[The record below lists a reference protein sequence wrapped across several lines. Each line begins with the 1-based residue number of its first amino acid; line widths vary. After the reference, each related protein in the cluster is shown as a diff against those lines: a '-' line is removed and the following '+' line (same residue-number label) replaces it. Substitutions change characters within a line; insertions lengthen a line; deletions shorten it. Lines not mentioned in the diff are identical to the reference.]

1 MENNLCLLTKVNN
14 LMKKLKLRAVIFIFC
29 CISIGLQSQTNF
41 KWNHFDNDIFKRA
54 KKENKLV
61 LLHLRANWCHWC
73 HVMEEKTYTD
83 KAVQNYLIANY
94 IPCMED
100 HDERPD
106 LTSLYNDYGW
116 PATIIFDAD
125 GNELFKQAG
134 YIPAD
139 EFLETLGKL
148 KKNPKRLESDFVETG
163 TKTQSDTAKQSA
175 LNFLQTRFR
184 QSLDIELGGFVF
196 GQKYVEFDTF
206 EYAFEHAPKD
216 SSLKQWVK
224 ASMVN
229 SSGLYDKVWG
239 GIFQYSTDND
249 WEHIH
254 YEKLLFIQA
263 RYIKMY
269 CWYYNIYHDVT
280 ALQRAEGVSNYVSRF
295 LASPQGGFYNAQDA
309 DLIKGEKAIEY
320 YKLNNEER
328 LKKGIP
334 AIDSSVYSSD
344 NAQYAEAL
352 LVLWGTSN
360 NQKYLTQAL
369 KCIDFIIE
377 KRKSNTTFMHGNH
390 YAATTSL
397 KDNLSVLKTLML
409 AYRATQNQLYK
420 MEAKDLVK
428 NIVTKFHSDKGYLY
442 TYIGNSAIKATYNI
456 SENIDAC
463 RLLNYASY
471 CFEEPLYKT
480 EANSILN
487 FLIDSKVL
495 KTISTEPGILTA
507 AEELKTEPTVAAL
520 MIKNG
525 EDFKLDYL
533 QTTVSYPHFYFNS
546 HVYTKDNI
554 IKDKQDLFEAFDT
567 NFMILCTSTY
577 CSSPLLSFKDF
588 KDFLYKRA
596 LN

>member
-1 MENNLCLLTKVNN
+1 
-14 LMKKLKLRAVIFIFC
+14 MKKQSHYFILFVFC
-29 CISIGLQSQTNF
+29 SISFVLQSQNGL
-41 KWNHFDNDIFKRA
+41 KWNHFDNDIFNRA

-73 HVMEEKTYTD
+73 HVMEEKTYSD
-83 KAVQNYLIANY
+83 KTVQAYLNTNY

-116 PATIIFDAD
+116 PATIIFDAN

-134 YIPAD
+134 YIDAE
-139 EFLETLGKL
+139 EFLETIQKL
-148 KKNPKRLESDFVETG
+148 KKNPVKIESDFVETEA
-163 TKTQSDTAKQSA
+163 KIPSDTARQAA
-175 LNFLQTRFR
+175 LTFLQKRFR
-184 QSLDIELGGFVF
+184 HSLDIELGGFVF

-206 EYAFEHAPKD
+206 EYAFEHAQKD
-216 SSLKQWVK
+216 SILKQWVK

-229 SSGLYDKVWG
+229 SSDLYDKVWG
-239 GIFQYSTDND
+239 GMFQYSTND
-249 WEHIH
+249 DWKHIH

-269 CWYYNIYHDVT
+269 CWYYNTYHDAA
-280 ALQRAEGVSNYVSRF
+280 ALEKAEGISNYVSRF
-295 LASPQGGFYNAQDA
+295 LAAPQGGFYNAQDA
-309 DLIKGEKAIEY
+309 DLVKGEKAIEY

-352 LVLWGTSN
+352 LVLWGTTK
-360 NQKYLTQAL
+360 NQKYAAQAL
-369 KCIDFIIE
+369 RCVDFILE
-377 KRKSNTTFMHGNH
+377 KRKSNNMFMHGNH

-397 KDNLSVLKTLML
+397 KDNLSVLRALLL
-409 AYRATQNQLYK
+409 AYRATQNQVYK
-420 MEAKDLVK
+420 TEAKDLVK
-428 NIVTKFHSDKGYLY
+428 NIVAKFHSDKGYLY
-442 TYIGNSAIKATYNI
+442 TYTGSSAIKATYNI

-463 RLLNYASY
+463 RLLNYAAYYFDEPSY
-471 CFEEPLYKT
+471 KI
-480 EANSILN
+480 EASGVFN
-487 FLIDSKVL
+487 FLIDRKIL
-495 KTISTEPGILTA
+495 NTLSTEPGILSA

-520 MIKNG
+520 MIKKG
-525 EDFKLDYL
+525 DDFKADYL
-533 QTTVSYPHFYFNS
+533 QATIAYPQFYFNS
-546 HVYTKDNI
+546 MVYTKDNI
-554 IKDKQDLFEAFDT
+554 IKDKQDLFDAFDT
-567 NFMILCTSTY
+567 NFMILCTSSY
-577 CSSPLLSFKDF
+577 CSSPLFTFIDF